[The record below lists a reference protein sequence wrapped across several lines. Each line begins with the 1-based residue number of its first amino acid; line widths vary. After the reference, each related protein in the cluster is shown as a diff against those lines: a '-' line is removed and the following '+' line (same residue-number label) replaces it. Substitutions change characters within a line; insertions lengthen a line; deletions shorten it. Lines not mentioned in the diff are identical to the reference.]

1 MGEVLLDKK
10 EIHSVS
16 VITYQTWPAHGQDTL
31 LITINGFAIERT
43 SISHSVPAP
52 SDGCRSFP
60 IGCVRGSTLLL
71 HKENSF
77 LWRASLPFSR
87 RTGPPLISLPIYF

>member
-1 MGEVLLDKK
+1 MLDKK

-16 VITYQTWPAHGQDTL
+16 VIICQTWPAHGQDAL
-31 LITINGFAIERT
+31 LITINVFAIERT
-43 SISHSVPAP
+43 STSHPVSAT

-60 IGCVRGSTLLL
+60 VGSVRCLTLLL

-77 LWRASLPFSR
+77 LWHASPHFSR
-87 RTGPPLISLPIYF
+87 RMGPPLISLPIYL